1 MTTPNA
7 YEEKQERK
15 RERLLARADK
25 ADAEAQSRF
34 KTAQSMAS
42 VIPFG
47 QPILVGH
54 HSEKRDRNYRAR
66 IDGNYRKSFEANNNA
81 KELRSR
87 AASVGKGGVSSDDP
101 EAVKKLK
108 MKLEKAEKWQAFMKS
123 FNAGI
128 RRRKKDGGAK
138 LRAVCEEH
146 DISSETCAKML
157 KPDCFGGIGFASYQ
171 LSNNNA
177 NIRRMKRRIKTLEA
191 QAGDE
196 TTEEQ
201 IGGRSDRGERRREP
215 LAVVLPR
222 QALRSVPPPAQ
233 ARRFQVGPVAG
244 LHGSAT
250 APTPRPT
257 TGPASSPS
265 SSTPRRKA
273 ANGDA

>member
-201 IGGRSDRGERRREP
+201 IGGVQIVENTEENRLQLFFPGKPSAAFRRELKRSGFRWSRYQGCWQRHRSHAATHWARQ
-215 LAVVLPR
+215 LAEKFN
-222 QALRSVPPPAQ
+222 AEE
-233 ARRFQVGPVAG
+233 
-244 LHGSAT
+244 AT
-250 APTPRPT
+250 
-257 TGPASSPS
+257 
-265 SSTPRRKA
+265 
-273 ANGDA
+273 NGDA